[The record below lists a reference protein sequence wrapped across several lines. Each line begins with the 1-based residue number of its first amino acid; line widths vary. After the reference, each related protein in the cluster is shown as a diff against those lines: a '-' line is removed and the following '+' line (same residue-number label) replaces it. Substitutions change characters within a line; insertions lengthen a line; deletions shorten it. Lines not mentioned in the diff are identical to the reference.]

1 MVLILKKNNMRNN
14 EITILIDKI
23 KLDKELMILDI
34 NFIAF
39 KEFIKII
46 NEKKINAET
55 INIILFNE
63 IKEIINNI
71 IKIKIEINFL
81 KNNLK
86 YNKEKC

>member
-1 MVLILKKNNMRNN
+1 MGNN
-14 EITILIDKI
+14 EIAILVDQI

-39 KEFIKII
+39 KELIKII
-46 NEKKINAET
+46 NENTFNAET
-55 INIILFNE
+55 INMNIYNE
-63 IKEIINNI
+63 IKELINNI

>member
-1 MVLILKKNNMRNN
+1 MENND
-14 EITILIDKI
+14 ITILINKI

-46 NEKKINAET
+46 NENNFIPESINVNVFSEMKEV
-55 INIILFNE
+55 INT
-63 IKEIINNI
+63 I

-86 YNKEKC
+86 FNKEKC

>member
-1 MVLILKKNNMRNN
+1 MKNNDIAIM
-14 EITILIDKI
+14 IDKI

-46 NEKKINAET
+46 NENAFIAESINV
-55 INIILFNE
+55 NIFNE
-63 IKEIINNI
+63 IKEVINNI

>member
-1 MVLILKKNNMRNN
+1 MKNKD
-14 EITILIDKI
+14 ITILIDKI
-23 KLDKELMILDI
+23 KLDKELMIFDV
-34 NFIAF
+34 NFVAF

-55 INIILFNE
+55 VDVILFNE

>member
-1 MVLILKKNNMRNN
+1 MENND
-14 EITILIDKI
+14 ITILIDKI

-39 KEFIKII
+39 KELIKII
-46 NEKKINAET
+46 NENTFNAET
-55 INIILFNE
+55 INMNIYNE
-63 IKEIINNI
+63 IKELINNI

-86 YNKEKC
+86 

>member
-1 MVLILKKNNMRNN
+1 MGNND
-14 EITILIDKI
+14 ITILIDKI

-55 INIILFNE
+55 VDVILFNE
-63 IKEIINNI
+63 IKEIINNL

>member
-1 MVLILKKNNMRNN
+1 MGNND
-14 EITILIDKI
+14 ITILIDKI
-23 KLDKELMILDI
+23 KLDKELMILDV

-55 INIILFNE
+55 VDVILFNE
-63 IKEIINNI
+63 IKEIINNL

>member
-1 MVLILKKNNMRNN
+1 MKNND
-14 EITILIDKI
+14 ITILIDKI

-46 NEKKINAET
+46 NENAFIAESINV
-55 INIILFNE
+55 NIFNE
-63 IKEIINNI
+63 IKEVINNI

>member
-1 MVLILKKNNMRNN
+1 MGNND
-14 EITILIDKI
+14 ITILIDKI

-39 KEFIKII
+39 KEFLKII

-55 INIILFNE
+55 VDVILFNE
-63 IKEIINNI
+63 IKEIINNL

-86 YNKEKC
+86 ALSL

>member
-1 MVLILKKNNMRNN
+1 MGNN
-14 EITILIDKI
+14 EIAILINKI

-46 NEKKINAET
+46 NENNFIPESINVNVFSEMKEV
-55 INIILFNE
+55 INT
-63 IKEIINNI
+63 I

-86 YNKEKC
+86 FNKEKC

>member
-1 MVLILKKNNMRNN
+1 MGNN
-14 EITILIDKI
+14 EIAILVDQI

-39 KEFIKII
+39 KEFLKII
-46 NEKKINAET
+46 NENTFNAET
-55 INIILFNE
+55 INMNIYNE
-63 IKEIINNI
+63 IKELINNI

>member
-1 MVLILKKNNMRNN
+1 MKNND
-14 EITILIDKI
+14 ITILIDKI

-46 NEKKINAET
+46 NENAFIAESINV
-55 INIILFNE
+55 NIFNE
-63 IKEIINNI
+63 IKEVINNI

-86 YNKEKC
+86 FNKENANN

>member
-1 MVLILKKNNMRNN
+1 MVLILKKNNMENN
-14 EITILIDKI
+14 GIAILIDKI

-39 KEFIKII
+39 KELIKII
-46 NEKKINAET
+46 NENTFNAET
-55 INIILFNE
+55 INMNIYNE
-63 IKEIINNI
+63 IKELINNI

>member
-1 MVLILKKNNMRNN
+1 MGNND
-14 EITILIDKI
+14 ITILIDKI

-39 KEFIKII
+39 KEFLKII

-55 INIILFNE
+55 VDVILFNE
-63 IKEIINNI
+63 IKEIINNL

>member
-1 MVLILKKNNMRNN
+1 MKNND
-14 EITILIDKI
+14 ITILIDKI

-46 NEKKINAET
+46 NENAFIAESINV
-55 INIILFNE
+55 NIFNE
-63 IKEIINNI
+63 IKEVINNI

-86 YNKEKC
+86 FNKEKC

>member
-1 MVLILKKNNMRNN
+1 MGNN
-14 EITILIDKI
+14 EIAILINKI

-39 KEFIKII
+39 KEFLKII

-55 INIILFNE
+55 VDVILFNE

>member
-1 MVLILKKNNMRNN
+1 MRNN

>member
-1 MVLILKKNNMRNN
+1 MENND
-14 EITILIDKI
+14 ITILIDKI

-46 NEKKINAET
+46 NENNFIPESINVNVFSEMKEV
-55 INIILFNE
+55 INT
-63 IKEIINNI
+63 I

-86 YNKEKC
+86 YNKERC

>member
-1 MVLILKKNNMRNN
+1 MENNG
-14 EITILIDKI
+14 IAILIDKI

-39 KEFIKII
+39 KEFLKII

-55 INIILFNE
+55 VDVILFNE

>member
-1 MVLILKKNNMRNN
+1 MENND
-14 EITILIDKI
+14 ITILINKI

>member
-1 MVLILKKNNMRNN
+1 MKNNDIAIM
-14 EITILIDKI
+14 IDKI

-39 KEFIKII
+39 KEFLKII

-55 INIILFNE
+55 VDVILFNE